1 MMEFEEVTPFRLV
14 RSLGVSGTRNP
25 AIYLLICD
33 GPSVLEIEQDLSTE
47 TEVQLGTV
55 IRISTASEVLRDGLP
70 AWDDGSTRLIYFDR
84 WLPKLVAAMDRHS
97 ALLVQDGGQI
107 LMLADKIC
115 GTALR
120 RRAEPPKPVGGRLP
134 DHPRQIPWS
143 PTGLRF
149 EADL

>member
-97 ALLVQDGGQI
+97 ALLVQDGGQL
-107 LMLADKIC
+107 LMLADKKFAERLL
-115 GTALR
+115 GGAPNLR
-120 RRAEPPKPVGGRLP
+120 SRLADVFQIIP
-134 DHPRQIPWS
+134 DKSLGARP
-143 PTGLRF
+143 
-149 EADL
+149 A